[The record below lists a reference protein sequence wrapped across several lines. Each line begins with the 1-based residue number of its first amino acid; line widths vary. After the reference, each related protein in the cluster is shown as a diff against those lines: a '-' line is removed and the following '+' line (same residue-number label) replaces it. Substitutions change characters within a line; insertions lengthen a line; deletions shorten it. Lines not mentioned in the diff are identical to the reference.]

1 MNGMTATSFG
11 GYGTI
16 TRGQVVTILYRLS
29 GSPSV
34 SSYSGFTDVNT
45 SKYYAAPIT
54 WAKSNGIVDGYGT
67 TFGPEDAITREQLA
81 KILRD
86 YSAYRGLNVSK
97 TTSLSGYTDAGSVH
111 SWALEGMQWSVA
123 NGIVGGTTTTTLSP
137 GNSAQRYHAATMLMR
152 YCRQYGL

>member
-1 MNGMTATSFG
+1 M
-11 GYGTI
+11 
-16 TRGQVVTILYRLS
+16 VTILYRLS

-54 WAKSNGIVDGYGT
+54 WARNNGIVDGYGT
-67 TFGPEDAITREQLA
+67 TFGPEDPITREQLA
-81 KILRD
+81 KILHD
-86 YSAYRGLNVSK
+86 YSVFRGLNVSK
-97 TTSLSGYTDAGSVH
+97 TTSLNGYTDAGYVH

-152 YCRQYGL
+152 YCKQYGL